1 MNFVAPVRPG
11 DTVHAEVVVKEIMRG
26 RCRAVLQTT
35 CRVRDQVVV
44 DGEATVKLTSS
55 AKRAAKAA

>member
-11 DTVHAEVVVKEIMRG
+11 DTVHAEVIVETIETER
-26 RCRAVLQTT
+26 RRANLRTT
-35 CRVRDQVVV
+35 CRVRGQVVV

-55 AKRAAKAA
+55 AKRGKKAA